1 VSQDIGIW
9 LDHEKAFVATIDK
22 DDLKLSREIK
32 ENITRIESEVEKHL
46 RLSGGSRSRKT
57 PYGPQDIA
65 AEGKMDARRR
75 NQLDDYY
82 ERIIQAV
89 QNAKKIL
96 IFGPG
101 NAKKELEKKIKKSK
115 EMAPKVLPLETTDK
129 MTERQILA
137 KTRKFFSTYP

>member
-1 VSQDIGIW
+1 VSQYIGIW
-9 LDHEKAFVATIDK
+9 LDHEKAFVAAIEK
-22 DDLKLSREIK
+22 DDLGLSREAQEKI
-32 ENITRIESEVEKHL
+32 IRIESSVEKHL

-82 ERIIQAV
+82 ESIIQTI
-89 QNAKKIL
+89 QHAKKIL

-101 NAKKELEKKIKKSK
+101 NAKKELEKKISRSPQ
-115 EMAPKVLPLETTDK
+115 MARRVLPPETADK
-129 MTERQILA
+129 MTEKQILA
-137 KTRKFFSTYP
+137 KTRKFFASYS